1 MSREQIIL
9 LVAAAIVVAW
19 MVGAYNR
26 LLGLRAAVAGAWKQV
41 DEALQQRG
49 DAIAPLVSA
58 LRTPLS
64 GEHRALDALLAA
76 QLQVQAA
83 AAAMRARP
91 VAASLAAALIGAEA
105 AMASASSRVLA
116 LLDQQDGL
124 RRDESVAPYAS
135 VLGESVG
142 RLTFA
147 RQLFNDAAQAY
158 NDALHQVPTRLL
170 SRFFGFQAA
179 GRI

>member
-1 MSREQIIL
+1 
-9 LVAAAIVVAW
+9 
-19 MVGAYNR
+19 
-26 LLGLRAAVAGAWKQV
+26 
-41 DEALQQRG
+41 
-49 DAIAPLVSA
+49 
-58 LRTPLS
+58 
-64 GEHRALDALLAA
+64 LAA